1 MADKFDNILN
11 NKQKLHS
18 EGASQ
23 IIEEAVNTAI
33 KNTAPVM
40 MSIEHISLNENQP
53 RKFFDEESLDSL
65 KQSIEEYGLI
75 QPLVVYYDRSKS
87 KNAILIAGERRLR
100 ACKELGDK
108 FKEIPV
114 FVIED
119 ADKINELALIEN
131 VQREDLSAIER
142 ADAITELKR
151 NKGYTPIA
159 LAKILGKSQD
169 TVRALERVSNLPQDI
184 NVSSRE
190 IKVSLRELIRLER
203 IEDEKEQQKAFA
215 QLKKKYVKYD
225 ELSVPEQRK
234 RQKKELTE
242 KIHKGVNT
250 LKKELT
256 KIQVSEYKAL
266 KENLDDLAKTL
277 GMLNDKYKNY

>member
-1 MADKFDNILN
+1 MASKFDSVLN
-11 NKQKLHS
+11 KKQKMHL

-23 IIEEAVNTAI
+23 IIEEAVSTAV

-40 MSIEHISLNENQP
+40 MPIEHIILNENQP
-53 RKFFDEESLDSL
+53 RKFFDEESLNSL
-65 KQSIEEYGLI
+65 KESIEEYGLI

-87 KNAILIAGERRLR
+87 KNAILVAGERRLR

-119 ADKINELALIEN
+119 EDKINELALIEN

-142 ADAITELKR
+142 ADAITELRR
-151 NKGYTPIA
+151 NKGYTPNT
-159 LAKILGKSQD
+159 LARILGKSED
-169 TVRALERVSNLPQDI
+169 TVRALERVSGLPEEI
-184 NVSSRE
+184 KKSSRE
-190 IKVSLRELIRLER
+190 IKVSLRELIKLER

-215 QLKKKYVKYD
+215 QLKRKYVKYD
-225 ELSVPEQRK
+225 ELSVSEQRK

-242 KIHKGVNT
+242 KIHKGIDI
-250 LKKELT
+250 LKNDLT
-256 KIQVSEYKAL
+256 KIQKSEYKVL
-266 KENLDDLAKTL
+266 KETLEELAQSL
-277 GMLNDKYKNY
+277 AVLNDKFKNE

>member
-1 MADKFDNILN
+1 MANKFDNVLN
-11 NKQKLHS
+11 KKQKLHS
-18 EGASQ
+18 EGANQ
-23 IIEEAVNTAI
+23 IIEEAVSTAV

-40 MSIEHISLNENQP
+40 MPIEHIILNENQP

-65 KQSIEEYGLI
+65 KKSIEEYGLI

-87 KNAILIAGERRLR
+87 KNAILVAGERRLR
-100 ACKELGDK
+100 VCKELGDK

-119 ADKINELALIEN
+119 EDKINELALIEN

-151 NKGYTPIA
+151 NKGYRPDV
-159 LAKILGKSQD
+159 LARILGKSED
-169 TVRALERVSNLPQDI
+169 TVRALERVSGLPEEI
-184 NVSSRE
+184 KKSSRE
-190 IKVSLRELIRLER
+190 IKVSLRELIKLER
-203 IEDEKEQQKAFA
+203 IEDEIEQQKAFV

-225 ELSVPEQRK
+225 ELSVSEQRK

-242 KIHKGVNT
+242 KIHKGINM
-250 LKKELT
+250 LKKDLT
-256 KIQVSEYKAL
+256 KIQKSEYKAL
-266 KENLDDLAKTL
+266 KETLDELAQSL
-277 GMLNDKYKNY
+277 AVLNEKFKNE